1 MVNELEG
8 TAARRRVTAAY
19 AAHEWAPHPDVDF
32 EDLRAVKRL
41 AWAELERAGAPL
53 DAPGGRLYLLGFVG
67 PGPDLKLGM
76 ITRKPSS
83 PDNSVL
89 KYLKSHERRANA
101 YRCFLVRGW
110 ISRPVKAMVRDWEE
124 KALNA
129 VGALDGTFRDG
140 EYFYD
145 VDFDAA
151 VAAVQA
157 ARRRSLAH

>member
-1 MVNELEG
+1 MADELEAL
-8 TAARRRVTAAY
+8 AARQRVTAAY
-19 AAHEWAPHPDVDF
+19 AGHEWGSHPDVDL
-32 EDLRAVKRL
+32 EDLRAVNRL
-41 AWAELERAGAPL
+41 AWAELERAGVPL

-67 PGPDLKLGM
+67 PGPNLKLGL

-89 KYLKSHERRANA
+89 KYLRNHERRANA

-110 ISRPVKAMVRDWEE
+110 ISRPVKAMVRHWEE
-124 KALNA
+124 TALNA
-129 VGALDGTFRDG
+129 VGALYGAFRDG

-151 VAAVQA
+151 VAAAQS
-157 ARRRSLAH
+157 ARKDSLAH